1 MLVQRQ
7 PFDRPYID
15 CTPEEPGIYI
25 IYDLAGPIYV
35 GRSGCNIRRRLQTHH
50 SGSGNR
56 NVAMA
61 MRIGAG
67 SSLTF
72 RYCLLS
78 KSEASLVEGVL
89 IQELGAA
96 EYANLRREQI
106 PDDPEGWESGVMIAK
121 SAMRLPR

>member
-7 PFDRPYID
+7 PFERPYID
-15 CTPEEPGIYI
+15 RIPEKPGIYI

-35 GRSGCNIRRRLQTHH
+35 GRSGSNIRRRLQTHH
-50 SGSGNR
+50 RGSGNR

-72 RYCLLS
+72 RYCLLP
-78 KSEASLVEGVL
+78 KSEARQVEGIL

-96 EYANLRREQI
+96 KYANLRREQI
-106 PDDPEGWESGVMIAK
+106 PDDPEGWESGVMITK
-121 SAMRLPR
+121 SARQLPR